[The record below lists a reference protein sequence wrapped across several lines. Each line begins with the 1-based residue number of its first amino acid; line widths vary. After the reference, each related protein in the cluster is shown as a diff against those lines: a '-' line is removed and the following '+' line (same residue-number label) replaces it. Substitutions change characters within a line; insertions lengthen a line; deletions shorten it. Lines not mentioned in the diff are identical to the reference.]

1 MINNLAFFLSYAF
14 ISVQF
19 WPNLFISTIKCYQSD
34 FCMQFFL
41 LKLALKEEEFMY
53 ILSLLS

>member
-19 WPNLFISTIKCYQSD
+19 WPNLFISTIKRYQSD

-53 ILSLLS
+53 IL